1 MGVNQFIS
9 CKMIEKLGCTPTPCQ
24 ERLFATLSSFV
35 TGENDSRIMVVNGYA
50 GTGKTSSIAALIS
63 VMNEFGYNLVLMAP
77 TGRAAK
83 VLSNYTLMKARTIHK
98 QIYRQ
103 KSMREGTGIFTLDIN
118 HNRDTIYIVDEA
130 SLITVGGGENSPFGS
145 GNLLDDLMEY
155 VFSKENNRL
164 ILTGDSAQLP
174 PVGME
179 LSLALD
185 SEFLTRYGTVTTAI
199 LTTVVRQAE
208 SSGILRNA
216 TILRRMIEKGEGG
229 FPKFETDGFSDVD
242 RLSGEDLIERLSD
255 SFDKAGIDETL
266 VLCRSNKRANRY
278 NRGIR
283 SAILVREERLNKGD
297 KVMVVKNCYQ
307 FLDEGNDI
315 DFIANGDVVE
325 IVRIYGYENRY
336 GLDFAEAVL
345 RFGDYND
352 MEITAKI
359 ILNTLE
365 SETASLGEELQRALY
380 QGVYED
386 YSDIKTKRKRLSAV
400 REDKYFNAL
409 QIKFATAITCHKSQG
424 GQWSRVFI
432 DNPFWKDNVTVED
445 LKWLYTAMTRAVEKL
460 YFINFDKRFFK

>member
-1 MGVNQFIS
+1 
-9 CKMIEKLGCTPTPCQ
+9 
-24 ERLFATLSSFV
+24 
-35 TGENDSRIMVVNGYA
+35 
-50 GTGKTSSIAALIS
+50 
-63 VMNEFGYNLVLMAP
+63 
-77 TGRAAK
+77 
-83 VLSNYTLMKARTIHK
+83 
-98 QIYRQ
+98 
-103 KSMREGTGIFTLDIN
+103 
-118 HNRDTIYIVDEA
+118 
-130 SLITVGGGENSPFGS
+130 
-145 GNLLDDLMEY
+145 
-155 VFSKENNRL
+155 
-164 ILTGDSAQLP
+164 
-174 PVGME
+174 
-179 LSLALD
+179 
-185 SEFLTRYGTVTTAI
+185 
-199 LTTVVRQAE
+199 
-208 SSGILRNA
+208 
-216 TILRRMIEKGEGG
+216 
-229 FPKFETDGFSDVD
+229 
-242 RLSGEDLIERLSD
+242 
-255 SFDKAGIDETL
+255 
-266 VLCRSNKRANRY
+266 
-278 NRGIR
+278 GIR
-283 SAILVREERLNKGD
+283 SAILVREERLNKED

>member
-1 MGVNQFIS
+1 MGINHFLNE
-9 CKMIEKLGCTPTPCQ
+9 KMAQRLGSTPTPCQ
-24 ERLFATLSSFV
+24 ERLFETLSSFV
-35 TGENDSRIMVVNGYA
+35 TGETDSRIMVVNGYA
-50 GTGKTSSIAALIS
+50 GTGKTSAIAALIS
-63 VMNEFGYNLVLMAP
+63 VMTEFGQNMLLMAP

-83 VLSNYTLMKARTIHK
+83 VLSNYTSIRARTIHK

-103 KSMREGTGIFTLDIN
+103 KSMREGTGVFTLDIN
-118 HNRDTIYIVDEA
+118 HNRDTIFIIDEA
-130 SLITVGGGENSPFGS
+130 SLISVGSGEYSPFGS

-155 VFSKENNRL
+155 IFSKENNKL
-164 ILTGDSAQLP
+164 ILIGDSAQLP
-174 PVGME
+174 PVGMDI
-179 LSLALD
+179 SLAL
-185 SEFLTRYGTVTTAI
+185 SPQHLSVYGPVAAES
-199 LTTVVRQAE
+199 LNTVVRQAE

-216 TILRRMIEKGEGG
+216 TILRKMIESGTGG
-229 FPKFETDGFSDVD
+229 FPKFETDGFEDVE
-242 RLSGEDLIERLSD
+242 RVSGEYLLEKLSD
-255 SFDKAGIDETL
+255 SFEKAGIDETL

-283 SAILVREERLNKGD
+283 SNILVRDERLNKGD

-307 FLDEGNDI
+307 FLDEAQEI
-315 DFIANGDVVE
+315 DFIANGDVAE
-325 IVRIYGYENRY
+325 IVRIYGYEQRY

-345 RFGDYND
+345 RFVDYNNV
-352 MEITAKI
+352 EIKAKI
-359 ILNTLE
+359 ILDTLE
-365 SETASLGEELQRALY
+365 SETASLGTEAQRLLF

-409 QIKFATAITCHKSQG
+409 QIKFATAVTCHKSQG

-432 DNPFWKDNVTVED
+432 DNPFWKDEISVDD